1 MKAICR
7 ILILLGAIVGP
18 AKGENHRVESKQFW
32 HVPGNRPLAF
42 DLHTG
47 RHLAASEDT
56 CKIVEDCHLCD
67 AAARADIT
75 ECAKTGRIERW
86 QCEPIE
92 EEEEGG

>member
-18 AKGENHRVESKQFW
+18 AKGENREEIKQFW
-32 HVPGNRPLAF
+32 YVPGNHQLAF
-42 DLHTG
+42 DLHDD

-56 CKIVEDCHLCD
+56 CKIVEECHLCD
-67 AAARADIT
+67 AAARSDIT
-75 ECAKTGRIERW
+75 ACTKTGRIERW